1 MIFHLNFEASQTKT
15 KDSNEFERKLFSS
28 TPDTT
33 MMRVP
38 SVTNANYII
47 DDDEVLDG
55 YESGEQEIEIDN
67 SPSPPKR
74 RGSRGS
80 N

>member
-1 MIFHLNFEASQTKT
+1 
-15 KDSNEFERKLFSS
+15 
-28 TPDTT
+28 

-38 SVTNANYII
+38 SAGNANYIT

-55 YESGEQEIEIDN
+55 YESEEQEIEIDN
-67 SPSPPKR
+67 SPSPTKR

>member
-1 MIFHLNFEASQTKT
+1 
-15 KDSNEFERKLFSS
+15 
-28 TPDTT
+28 

-38 SVTNANYII
+38 SVTNANYIT

-74 RGSRGS
+74 RGSRDS
-80 N
+80 K